1 MDPSAQLD
9 CLPTFSAMGKPRS
22 MVAPSRVAKTF
33 RTRFSGRTGDGATSV
48 PCPSL
53 VEPLIHLEDRKS
65 SEVVT
70 VCSESCLNCARD
82 GLQWLVEANEV
93 AVLEDWVV
101 CCKSL
106 EAVTWMWLGCVL

>member
-1 MDPSAQLD
+1 
-9 CLPTFSAMGKPRS
+9 
-22 MVAPSRVAKTF
+22 MVAPSKVAKTF
-33 RTRFSGRTGDGATSV
+33 RTRFSGPTGDGATSV
-48 PCPSL
+48 ACTTL

-70 VCSESCLNCARD
+70 VCSDSCVDCARD

-101 CCKSL
+101 CCKSF
-106 EAVTWMWLGCVL
+106 EAVTWMWLGCVLPLEVIS